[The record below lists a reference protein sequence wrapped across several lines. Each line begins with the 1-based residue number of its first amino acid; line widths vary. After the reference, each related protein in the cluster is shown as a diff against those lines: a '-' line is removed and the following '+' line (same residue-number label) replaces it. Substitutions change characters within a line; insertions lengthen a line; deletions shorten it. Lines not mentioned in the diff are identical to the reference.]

1 MVNYMNILITGAKGQ
16 LAFEIIDI
24 LNQTDR
30 QITFFA
36 PDEDELNI
44 CDINSVNKALKGM
57 DAVINCAA
65 FTNVDLCETEIE
77 NAYKVNSEGVKN
89 LAVACENENA
99 LLVHISTDY
108 VFDGSK
114 KTPYV
119 EDDAT
124 NPQSVYGKSKLA
136 GEEEAKK
143 CKKHYILRTSWLYG
157 AKGKNFV
164 KTMINLGNTKDSVK
178 VVNDQFG
185 TPTYAKDLA
194 KVIVNLI
201 LNDDGDYGIYHCTG
215 NGVEISWFDFTRE
228 IFRILDIKTPVL
240 PCSTSEFNA
249 KANRPVYSVLENKK
263 FKDKNIDTM
272 RDWKIALKEFL
283 LERKEL
289 L

>member
-1 MVNYMNILITGAKGQ
+1 MNILITGAKGQ

-24 LNQTDR
+24 LNQTDG

-36 PDEDELNI
+36 PDEAELDI
-44 CDINSVNKALKGM
+44 CDINSVSKALKGM

-77 NAYKVNSEGVKN
+77 AAYKVNSEGVKN
-89 LAVACENENA
+89 LAIACENENA

-108 VFDGSK
+108 VFDGNK
-114 KTPYV
+114 KSPYI

-124 NPQSVYGKSKLA
+124 NPQTVYGKSKLS

-157 AKGKNFV
+157 TNGKNFV

-178 VVNDQFG
+178 VVNDQIG

-194 KVIVNLI
+194 YVIINLI

-215 NGVEISWFDFTRE
+215 NGKDVSWFDFTRE
-228 IFRILDIKTPVL
+228 IFNILDIRTLVL

-249 KANRPVYSVLENKK
+249 KAKRPTYSVLENKK
-263 FKDKNIDTM
+263 LKDKNIDTM